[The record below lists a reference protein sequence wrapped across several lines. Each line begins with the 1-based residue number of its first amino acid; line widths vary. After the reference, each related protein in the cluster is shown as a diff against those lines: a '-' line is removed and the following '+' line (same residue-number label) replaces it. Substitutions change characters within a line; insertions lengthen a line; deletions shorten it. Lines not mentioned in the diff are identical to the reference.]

1 MGSDSIEI
9 QRAEPSGVASDVS
22 IESDPIVNPIVNIV
36 QSVGKK

>member
-22 IESDPIVNPIVNIV
+22 IESDPIVTIVIM
-36 QSVGKK
+36 QSGGKE